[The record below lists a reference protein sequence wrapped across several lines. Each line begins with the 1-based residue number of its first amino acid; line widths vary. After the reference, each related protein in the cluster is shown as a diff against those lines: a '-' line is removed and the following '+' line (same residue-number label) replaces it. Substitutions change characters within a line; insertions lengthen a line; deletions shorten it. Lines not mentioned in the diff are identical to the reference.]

1 MRPPLFLLVV
11 LLTIASAFAQKNST
25 KNPSTDDN
33 CITDP
38 ALLHFLQNSP
48 LQHGAFHGYE
58 DGFQAGDTDF
68 HLQRPEPED
77 FKKVKEYRVATRGY
91 EDGDKDEYRTGY
103 QDGYILGYKD
113 AAVGHAFAG
122 FERLQAAAAHRP
134 VTVAQDDPAVSDETA
149 DRLEIATLK
158 APLRVPVDAVFSAKQ
173 TAQPPGPSQRDRMLA
188 RIMNNLRRTF
198 MPSLAT
204 PQAVVG
210 ATASGFTG
218 QGAARANQR

>member
-1 MRPPLFLLVV
+1 VRPPLFLLVV

-210 ATASGFTG
+210 ATAFTG

>member
-1 MRPPLFLLVV
+1 VRPRLFPLVV
-11 LLTIASAFAQKNST
+11 LLAIACAFAQKNSA

-33 CITDP
+33 SVTDP
-38 ALLHFLQNSP
+38 ALLQFLQNSP
-48 LQHGAFHGYE
+48 FQHGAFHGYE
-58 DGFQAGDTDF
+58 DGFQAGDIDF

-113 AAVGHAFAG
+113 AEAGHAFAG

-134 VTVAQDDPAVSDETA
+134 VTVAQDDPAVSDDTA

-158 APLRVPVDAVFSAKQ
+158 APLHVPVDAVFSAKQ
-173 TAQPPGPSQRDRMLA
+173 TAQPPGPSRDTILA

-198 MPSLAT
+198 MPTLAS

-218 QGAARANQR
+218 QDAARVNQR